1 MTNEQKTIILGMAR
15 NIMYDATIKTL
26 IGMNDAN
33 TKCPVIIA
41 KWDKACNEL
50 DFSQRRL
57 EVYLEGLV
65 REGGK

>member
-1 MTNEQKTIILGMAR
+1 MTITKEQKTIILGMAR
-15 NIMYDATIKTL
+15 NIMQDALKKSKL
-26 IGMNDAN
+26 A
-33 TKCPVIIA
+33 
-41 KWDKACNEL
+41 WDGYSELDELNEAVREL